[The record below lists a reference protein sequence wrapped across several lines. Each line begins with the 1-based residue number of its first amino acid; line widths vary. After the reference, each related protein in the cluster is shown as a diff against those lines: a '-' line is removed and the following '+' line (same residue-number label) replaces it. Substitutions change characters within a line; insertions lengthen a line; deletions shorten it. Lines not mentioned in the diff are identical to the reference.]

1 VPESQRGRPLDVV
14 QVGVGLWG
22 QSWAELVVRARGF
35 RLAGV
40 VDAGAAA
47 RTWAG
52 GLGVPVFRRVE
63 QALGAV
69 RPDLVLLVSPPATHR
84 PLAEEA
90 LAAGSH
96 VLIEKPLA
104 PVLADAQAI
113 DAAAR
118 AHGLVAMVSQNYR
131 FRRQARA
138 LQGLVRT
145 GSLGRVLGIRSECR
159 RDLRAAWISPR
170 DWRGRM
176 PHPYLLDMAVHH
188 VDLVRAIT
196 GQEIVEADARSWP
209 APDGPFL
216 HDPTVE
222 AILTLADG
230 TPVAYHGTWA
240 EAFGRETSWN
250 GDWEIV
256 GARGRVTWTGGVGDA
271 LRGTVSVQRYGA
283 PAQRAALPVLPA
295 LDRLGVLQEARRAI
309 RAGDEPECS
318 AADNL
323 RTLAAVFAI
332 ARSTEERRPVRVD
345 EVLP

>member
-1 VPESQRGRPLDVV
+1 M

-22 QSWAELVVRARGF
+22 QSWAELIARARGF
-35 RLAGV
+35 RLVGV

-47 RTWAG
+47 RDWAG
-52 GLGVPVFRRVE
+52 GLGVPVFRRLE
-63 QALGAV
+63 QALSAA
-69 RPDLVLLVSPPATHR
+69 RPQLVVLVSPPATHR
-84 PLAEEA
+84 PLAETA

-96 VLIEKPLA
+96 VVIEKPLA
-104 PVLADAQAI
+104 SSLADAQAI
-113 DAAAR
+113 AAAAR
-118 AHGLVAMVSQNYR
+118 AHGRVAMVSQNYR
-131 FRRQARA
+131 FRRQPRA
-138 LQGLVRT
+138 LEALVRG
-145 GSLGRVLGIRSECR
+145 GSLGRLLAIRSECR

-188 VDLVRAIT
+188 VDLLRAIT
-196 GQEIVEADARSWP
+196 GQELVEADARSWP
-209 APDGPFL
+209 APDGPFR

-240 EAFGRETSWN
+240 ESTGRETSWN

-256 GARGRVTWTGGVGDA
+256 GTRGRAGWSGGVGNA
-271 LRGTVSVQRYGA
+271 LRGSVSVEPYGK
-283 PAQRAALPVLPA
+283 PRRRIALPVLPA
-295 LDRLGVLQEARRAI
+295 LDRLGVLNEAKRAI
-309 RAGDEPECS
+309 RTGEEPECS

-323 RTLAAVFAI
+323 WTLAAVFAI